1 MKVTKNVLKS
11 DLKVPETDLKSP
23 FKRQKVLETD
33 DTSFWKELKSSLKCL
48 KSDSVKK
55 FLKRAKNVP
64 KAI

>member
-33 DTSFWKELKSSLKCL
+33 YTSF
-48 KSDSVKK
+48 
-55 FLKRAKNVP
+55 
-64 KAI
+64 